1 MADHFQIPEAAKSR
15 NEEMIYLRGQLSLSE
30 EGEVL
35 IPGDIAEQTRNAF
48 RSVEA
53 GLRRNGASLDDLVRL
68 NTYYVY
74 DGPEENATMFWEAM
88 TRVRLEFLPDPGP
101 AATAVRVAGDGADGL
116 VIQFEA
122 AALLPGSGVERQRL
136 MPDECWDWSIPIP
149 LSQGWRIGDR
159 IFVGGQISCDMQGR
173 ATDID
178 NLDAQIANV
187 WRFIDAVLREGGG
200 SARDVCAMRICYRPE
215 SSTDGAVAA
224 PQTIIRKLGAYLNCG
239 EVAIT
244 AFGVNLL
251 YEGLLLEIDVEAI
264 PGSAPVTAIRPG
276 TGLGSVTRAGSR
288 IFCPARFS
296 SAASEADQIK
306 EIMGGIEHS
315 ICAAGGAL
323 GDIRKMNV
331 YARKSAAN
339 AESAAKRQ
347 RVLDQIGKLLR
358 DARPAITYVEV
369 TSLPDP
375 ASVVQIDAMTD

>member
-53 GLRRNGASLDDLVRL
+53 GLRRNGAGLDDLVRL

-149 LSQGWRIGDR
+149 LSQGWRNR
-159 IFVGGQISCDMQGR
+159 
-173 ATDID
+173 
-178 NLDAQIANV
+178 
-187 WRFIDAVLREGGG
+187 
-200 SARDVCAMRICYRPE
+200 
-215 SSTDGAVAA
+215 
-224 PQTIIRKLGAYLNCG
+224 
-239 EVAIT
+239 
-244 AFGVNLL
+244 
-251 YEGLLLEIDVEAI
+251 
-264 PGSAPVTAIRPG
+264 
-276 TGLGSVTRAGSR
+276 
-288 IFCPARFS
+288 
-296 SAASEADQIK
+296 
-306 EIMGGIEHS
+306 
-315 ICAAGGAL
+315 
-323 GDIRKMNV
+323 
-331 YARKSAAN
+331 
-339 AESAAKRQ
+339 
-347 RVLDQIGKLLR
+347 
-358 DARPAITYVEV
+358 
-369 TSLPDP
+369 
-375 ASVVQIDAMTD
+375 